1 MDKNP
6 CFDLLGELEQCL
18 LEIDSRS
25 NSPIEKCSE
34 KVKVCQDLTGILR
47 QLYQEASL
55 DTVSK
60 QIHFFKEVKPKFFSE
75 LHYNHRMITFYKDR
89 PRGSTKLKDKYI
101 NQCLEEASSYMQK
114 HCEFRNY
121 INMKSVHLDE
131 VYFTKREYC
140 PKLHGSFE
148 YPLEPDFSSPAD
160 PTYSCL
166 LAADRFMQ
174 FLKNEVFSLKNPTLD
189 PSWDYKKTLDWHGSK
204 TDMVELVYA
213 LHASGRLKGDLK
225 HTFSVVEKAFN
236 LDVGNYYRLYTDI
249 KLKKNPHSLL
259 DDLKES
265 LSEKVN
271 IENQ

>member
-1 MDKNP
+1 MENP
-6 CFDLLGELEQCL
+6 CFDLLSELEQRL
-18 LEIDSRS
+18 LEIDSRR

-34 KVKVCQDLTGILR
+34 KVKVCQDLISTLR

-55 DTVSK
+55 DTIPK

-101 NQCLEEASSYMQK
+101 NQCMEEASSYMQK

-121 INMKSVHLDE
+121 INMKSDHMDE

-148 YPLEPDFSSPAD
+148 YPLEPEFSSPAD

-174 FLKNEVFSLKNPTLD
+174 FLKNEKFTLKNPTLD
-189 PSWDYKKTLDWHGSK
+189 PSWDYQKTLDWQGSK
-204 TDMVELVYA
+204 TDLVELVYA
-213 LHASGRLKGDLK
+213 LHAAGKLKGDLK
-225 HTFSVVEKAFN
+225 HSFAVMEKALN
-236 LDVGNYYRLYTDI
+236 IDIGNYYRLYTDI
-249 KLKKNPHSLL
+249 KLKRNPHSML
-259 DDLKES
+259 DDMRES
-265 LSEKVN
+265 LSEKIR
-271 IENQ
+271 IENE